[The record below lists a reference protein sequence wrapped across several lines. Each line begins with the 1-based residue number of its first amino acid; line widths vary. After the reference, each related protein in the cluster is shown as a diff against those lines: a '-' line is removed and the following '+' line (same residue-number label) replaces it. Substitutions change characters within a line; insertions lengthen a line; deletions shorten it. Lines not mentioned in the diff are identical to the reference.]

1 MTRLVLGVLVW
12 SIVHLIPGLATDF
25 KKNML
30 SRYGEYPY
38 KGVFTLL
45 MIVSLYLI
53 ITGWGSMTPVEPAV
67 LDVVYTAP
75 EWGAHA
81 AGLLTLIGF
90 ILFLAPYP
98 PNNFKRILRHPQL
111 IGMICWGAGHL
122 LAIGTARA
130 IVLFGGLTIWSVLEI
145 LALNHRDGPWVAPG
159 KVSHRNDLTMVLFSV
174 LAFMAF
180 LYTHHLLFGGSPLT

>member
-12 SIVHLIPGLATDF
+12 SIVHLIPGLATNF
-25 KKNML
+25 KRNML

-53 ITGWGSMTPVEPAV
+53 ITGWSSMSPEAPAV

-75 EWGAHA
+75 EWGVHA
-81 AGLLTLIGF
+81 AGVLTLIGF

-98 PNNFKRILRHPQL
+98 PNNFKRMLRHPQL
-111 IGMICWGAGHL
+111 IGMICWGVGHL

-130 IVLFGGLTIWSVLEI
+130 IVLFGGLTLWSVLEI
-145 LALNHRDGPWVAPG
+145 VALNHRDGAWVAPD